1 MAKDLVCNMEV
12 EEKGAAFTTTYRG
25 KTYHFCCTGCKKKF
39 DVNPDNYVAPAAFG
53 LSTEGLARGS
63 ARRPWWVIGIW
74 AAILL
79 AGLGSAYLFLSDALT
94 IEFAFINNPESK
106 QADTLLEKRLRGPT
120 SVEEV
125 VIVQSDTLTVD
136 DPAFEAHVSDLYGE
150 IMSLGPDVVEAATNY
165 YETPD
170 PFLVSADRHTTLI
183 PVTLEGS
190 LNDAGKDVG
199 RIHDLVEEADG
210 TDGFKA
216 LISGAA
222 TLREDFKKVAE
233 DDFRTGDLIGIGAAL
248 VILVLVFGAVTKAAL
263 PVVLGVT
270 SVTVAAGAAAV
281 IGFGMSLYF
290 MITIMIAMV
299 GLAVGIDYSLFILS
313 RYSEERRRGLDKDEA
328 IAATGATAS
337 RAVLFSGITVVLA
350 LLAMFIVP
358 MDFFRS
364 MALGAALAVIVAV
377 LAALTLLPAILSVIG
392 DRIDS
397 LRLALFRRKPGSE
410 GVEEGQGFWEWI
422 THTIMRRPVASMLF
436 GGGLLI
442 AAAVPVFGMSTGM
455 AGVATFPDDTNSK
468 EGFLVLKEQFSGGL
482 TSPVEIV
489 IDGDV
494 ESEPVR
500 AGVER
505 LRATL
510 QTDPRFGPSRLVT
523 NADGDLALLS
533 VPPTVDPMGDE
544 ALAAVRELRSDYIP
558 QAFAGVDVEV
568 LVTGESAW
576 HVDFF
581 DEIARYMPPALAV
594 VLGLTFILL
603 MLVFRSLVIPAKAIL
618 MNLLSV
624 GAAYGMLVLVFQKG
638 YGADLLGF
646 QKVDKVEAWLPLFL
660 FSILFGLSMDY
671 HVFLLSR
678 IRERFDQ
685 TGDNAQAVAFGLR
698 STGSVITGAAAIMVA
713 VFTGFALGDLVA
725 TQQMGFG
732 LAVAVFLDA
741 TVVRIIL
748 VPATMRLLGRWNW
761 WLPSWMRWL
770 PHLGIEGRKEL
781 EHVLVAPGGPPA
793 QEASRDMARG

>member
-1 MAKDLVCNMEV
+1 MAKDPVCSMQVDE
-12 EEKGAAFTTTYRG
+12 GSAAATATYRV
-25 KTYHFCCTGCKKKF
+25 KTYYFCCPGCKNEF
-39 DVNPDNYVAPAAFG
+39 DASPEKYVTPGGFG

-63 ARRPWWVIGIW
+63 AHRPWRVIGAW
-74 AAILL
+74 AAILV
-79 AGLGSAYLFLSDALT
+79 AGLALAYVFLSDGLT

-106 QADTLLEKRLRGPT
+106 QADTLLEERLRGPT
-120 SVEEV
+120 SVDEV

-136 DPAFEAHVSDLYGE
+136 DPAFQVYVNDLYGE
-150 IMSLGPDVVEAATNY
+150 IMSLGPDVVEAGTSY
-165 YETPD
+165 YETSD
-170 PFLVSADRHTTLI
+170 AFLVSADKQTTLV
-183 PVTLEGS
+183 PLVMEGS

-199 RIHDLVEEADG
+199 RVHEVVEEADG
-210 TDGFKA
+210 RQGFKA
-216 LISGAA
+216 LIAGDA
-222 TLREDFKKVAE
+222 TLMEDFKKVAE

-263 PVVLGVT
+263 PVVLGIT
-270 SVTVAAGAAAV
+270 SVAVAAGAAAV
-281 IGFGMSLYF
+281 VGIGMSLYF

-313 RYSEERRRGLDKDEA
+313 RYSEERRRGLGKIEA

-364 MALGAALAVIVAV
+364 MALGAVLAVIVAV
-377 LAALTLLPAILSVIG
+377 LAALTLMPAILSVIG
-392 DRIDS
+392 DRINS
-397 LRLALFRRKPGSE
+397 LRISLFHRKPGLDQA
-410 GVEEGQGFWEWI
+410 EEGRGFWEWI
-422 THTIMRRPVASMLF
+422 TNAIMRRPVASVVLA
-436 GGGLLI
+436 GGLLL
-442 AAAVPVFGMSTGM
+442 AAALPVFGMSTGM
-455 AGVATFPDDTNSK
+455 AGVATFPDDTHSK
-468 EGFLVLKEQFSGGL
+468 EGFLVLQEQFSGGL

-489 IDGDV
+489 IDGDI
-494 ESEPVR
+494 ESEPVQ

-505 LRATL
+505 LQATL
-510 QTDPRFGPSRLVT
+510 ETDPRFGPSRLVT
-523 NADGDLALLS
+523 NPGGDLALMS

-544 ALAAVRELRSDYIP
+544 ALDAVRELRSDYVP
-558 QAFAGVDVEV
+558 QAFSGVEAQV

-581 DEIARYMPPALAV
+581 AEIERYMPLALAV
-594 VLGLTFILL
+594 VLGLTFVLL

-624 GAAYGMLVLVFQKG
+624 GAAYGMLVLVFQEG

-646 QKVDKVEAWLPLFL
+646 QRVDKVEAWLPLFL

-685 TGDNAQAVAFGLR
+685 TGDNSQAVAFGLR

-713 VFTGFALGDLVA
+713 VFVGFALGDLVA

-732 LAVAVFLDA
+732 LAVAVLLDA

-748 VPATMRLLGRWNW
+748 VPATMRLLGKWNW
-761 WLPSWMRWL
+761 WLPSWLRWL

-781 EHVLVAPGGPPA
+781 QPVWSRREHPERA
-793 QEASRDMARG
+793 